1 MKKKK
6 IEHYSDKEALEF
18 HNSNKSGKI
27 EIIPSKPMTTKR
39 DLALAYSPGV
49 AAPVRAISENPDAA
63 YDYTSK
69 GNLVAV
75 ISNGSA
81 ILGMGNLGA
90 LASKPVM
97 EGKAVLFKR
106 FADINSIDI
115 EIDSSDSIEI
125 INSIKNIAGSFGGI
139 NLEDIA
145 APDCF
150 VIEEKL
156 KKILD
161 IPVFHDDQHGTAIIT
176 TAALINA
183 LDISKKS
190 IKKIKVVVNG
200 AGASAIA
207 CTNLLKNTGVLKKNI
222 IMLDSKGV
230 LYRGRKN
237 LNQWKSAHAIETKK
251 RTLDEAIDG
260 ADVFLGL
267 SSKSILS
274 KKMVKK
280 MAKNPIIFACANPD
294 PEITPEEVEEVRDDA
309 IIATG
314 RSDYPNQVNNLIGF
328 PYIFRGA
335 LDVRAKTINE
345 EMKVAAAKAIASL
358 ARERV
363 PDEVVAAMGGD
374 RPTYGKEYII
384 PSTFDPRLI
393 SVIPLAVAKAAIKS
407 GVARKKIKN
416 FETYADQ
423 LKQRLDPSVTIMQG
437 INSQIKKTQKRIVFT
452 DGEDQNT
459 LKAAIA
465 FKKNSLGI
473 PILVANEKIVKKRLQ
488 EIGYGENFDIEIVK
502 SKSKEKRG
510 KYLKYIFKKLHGDK
524 GELEPDVYASYLK
537 DCERIIKNDRVVWGS
552 CMVSCGDADAMVTG
566 NTRRYGQSLDKVLKV
581 VDSRPGEIMF
591 GLNMIVNK
599 GRTIFIGDTSVH
611 EYPTSAQMAEIAIS
625 ASRVVRLFGFN
636 PKVAFLS
643 HSTFGQPITSRTKH
657 IRDAVDI
664 LKEKKVDF
672 KFDGDMQPDVALNEE
687 YKELYPSSEIVGNAN
702 VLIMP
707 GQHSAAI
714 SYKIMKT
721 LGDAKVIGPLLIGL
735 GEAIEIA
742 PLRSSTSDIL
752 NLASVAA
759 YSAGVIDYNKKN

>member
-1 MKKKK
+1 MKKNK
-6 IEHYSDKEALEF
+6 IEHYSDKEALDF
-18 HNSNKSGKI
+18 HHNNKSGKI
-27 EIIPSKPMTTKR
+27 EIISSKPMTTKR

-49 AAPVRAISENPDAA
+49 AAPVKAISNNPEAA

-115 EIDSSDSIEI
+115 EIDSSDSEEI
-125 INSIKNIAGSFGGI
+125 IKSIKSIAGSFGGI

-150 VIEEKL
+150 IIEEKL
-156 KKILD
+156 KEILD

-183 LDISKKS
+183 LDISNKS
-190 IKKIKVVVNG
+190 IKNIKVVVNG

-207 CTNLLKNTGVLKKNI
+207 CTNLLKKTGVPSKNI
-222 IMLDSKGV
+222 IMIDSKGV
-230 LYRGRKN
+230 IYKGREN
-237 LNQWKSAHAIETKK
+237 LNKWKVVHAIDTKK
-251 RTLDEAIDG
+251 RTLEDAIEG

-280 MAKNPIIFACANPD
+280 MSINPIIFACANPD
-294 PEITPEEVEEVRDDA
+294 PEITPEEVVEVRKDA

-345 EMKVAAAKAIASL
+345 EMKIAAANAIASL

-374 RPTYGKEYII
+374 RPSYGKDYII

-393 SVIPLAVAKAAIKS
+393 SVIPVAVAKAAMKT
-407 GVARKKIKN
+407 GVARKKIEN
-416 FETYADQ
+416 FEIYSEQ

-437 INSQIKKTQKRIVFT
+437 INSQIKKNQKRVVFA
-452 DGEDQNT
+452 DGEDEET

-465 FKKNSLGI
+465 FKKGGLGI
-473 PILVANEKIVKKRLQ
+473 PIIVAKEEIIKKKLKD
-488 EIGYGENFDIEIVK
+488 IGYSENLDIKIINSKNKILREKYVK
-502 SKSKEKRG
+502 FLFE
-510 KYLKYIFKKLHGDK
+510 KLHRKEGLLERDCDK
-524 GELEPDVYASYLK
+524 LV
-537 DCERIIKNDRVVWGS
+537 RNDRVVWAS
-552 CMVSCGDADAMVTG
+552 CMVECDDADAMVTG
-566 NTRRYGQSLDKVLKV
+566 NTRKYSSSLKKVIKV
-581 VDSRPGEIMF
+581 VDARPGEIMF

-599 GRTIFIGDTSVH
+599 GKTVFIADTTVH
-611 EYPTSAQMAEIAIS
+611 EYPTSKQMAEIAIS
-625 ASRVVRLFGFN
+625 ASRVVRLFGFD

-664 LKEKKVDF
+664 LKSMNVDF
-672 KFDGDMQPDVALNEE
+672 KFDGDMQPDVALSEE
-687 YKELYPSSEIVGNAN
+687 YRDLYPFSEIVGKAN
-702 VLIMP
+702 VLVMP

-714 SYKIMKT
+714 AYKIMKT
-721 LGDAKVIGPLLIGL
+721 LGGAKVIGPLLIGL
-735 GEAIEIA
+735 GRAIEIV
-742 PLRSSTSDIL
+742 PLRSSTSEIL

-759 YSAGVIDYNKKN
+759 YSAGVINYGKAN

>member
-49 AAPVRAISENPDAA
+49 AAPVKAIYEDPNFA

-81 ILGMGNLGA
+81 VLGMGNLGA

-115 EIDSSDSIEI
+115 EIDSSDPNEI
-125 INSIKNIAGSFGGI
+125 IKSIKSIAGSFGGI

-150 VIEEKL
+150 IIEEKL
-156 KKILD
+156 KEILD

-190 IKKIKVVVNG
+190 IKKIKVIVNG

-207 CTNLLKNTGVLKKNI
+207 CTNLLLKTGVPKKNI
-222 IMLDSKGV
+222 TMLDSKGI
-230 LYRGRKN
+230 LYRGRDN
-237 LNQWKSAHAIETKK
+237 LNQWKSTYAIETKK
-251 RTLDEAIDG
+251 RTLSEAIDG

-274 KKMVKK
+274 KTMVKK

-294 PEITPEEVEEVRDDA
+294 PEITPEEVEEVRKDA

-345 EMKVAAAKAIASL
+345 EMKVAAANAIATL
-358 ARERV
+358 AKERV
-363 PDEVVAAMGGD
+363 PDEVVAAMGGE

-393 SVIPLAVAKAAIKS
+393 SVIPVAVAKAAMKT
-407 GVARKKIKN
+407 GVARKKIDN
-416 FETYADQ
+416 FEIYAEQ

-437 INSQIKKTQKRIVFT
+437 INSQIKKTQKRIVFA
-452 DGEDQNT
+452 DGEDENT

-465 FKKNSLGI
+465 FKKSGLGI
-473 PILVANEKIVKKRLQ
+473 PILVAKEKVVKERLKEIGYSENFGIEIVNSTDKKKREKYSNYLFKRLQ
-488 EIGYGENFDIEIVK
+488 R
-502 SKSKEKRG
+502 KEG
-510 KYLKYIFKKLHGDK
+510 L
-524 GELEPDVYASYLK
+524 LER
-537 DCERIIKNDRVVWGS
+537 DCDRIIRNDRVIWAS
-552 CMVSCGDADAMVTG
+552 CMVSCGDADGAVTG
-566 NTRRYGQSLDKVLKV
+566 NTRKYATSLEKVNKV
-581 VDSRPGEIMF
+581 IDPRPGEIMF

-599 GRTIFIGDTSVH
+599 GKTVFIGDTSVN
-611 EYPTSAQMAEIAIS
+611 EYPNANQLAEIAIS
-625 ASRVVRLFGFN
+625 AARVVRLFGFD
-636 PKVAFLS
+636 PKVAFVS
-643 HSTFGQPITSRTKH
+643 HSTFGQPITNRTKH
-657 IRDAVDI
+657 IRDAVEI
-664 LKEKKVDF
+664 LQDKKVDF
-672 KFDGDMQPDVALNEE
+672 QFDGDMQPDVALNDE
-687 YKELYPSSEIVGNAN
+687 YKELYSFSGIVGNAN
-702 VLIMP
+702 ILIMP

-714 SYKIMKT
+714 SYKMMKE
-721 LGDAKVIGPLLIGL
+721 LGGAKVIGPLLIGL
-735 GEAIEIA
+735 GQPIEIA

-759 YSAGVIDYNKKN
+759 YSAGVIDYKKN